1 MRYIPNYTTRSV
13 LQISEGESS
22 YINIKNVGASGGGE
36 TRFTSTVTDIQSSI
50 VTLGNIND
58 GQGGQLNAY
67 RGILKSDTDLQA
79 FFYAPPGSVQDKTI
93 VISTFVAQGVDF
105 SSSEFVN
112 TNLRPLK
119 YIVFGYNIDTG
130 FMPNAREVV
139 EIGTKVLNPDF
150 WNIDQYV
157 QLNITRSSLY
167 VLPVIYRVWGNRVD
181 FLGLVGNNTIS
192 YSNSATFRDLGL
204 TEIPSW
210 DTERALPIFLQG
222 AISVAGS
229 DVIINSRVLGKEK
242 LNIRPT
248 LSGSL
253 PNTLSCFCQGDTSK
267 YDTGNTVRFYT
278 DDTRYLQTAV
288 NLARSGG
295 IKDIF
300 FPSDTYNISDVSF
313 VNSSLNDYSNISFR
327 GVGEGSIVKRLPSIV
342 HNVTNPGLVCFSGG
356 NTSNPLSGVKFESI
370 VFDGNRNNNAS
381 VLSPRA
387 SETTLNILLSESLTI
402 RYCLIRDNASSGV
415 GIEDCK
421 NVSLLNNRISRTG
434 RAYEEGAEPL
444 SVLNSEN
451 LVTQG
456 NILELATSS
465 PKIDS
470 TDFSTVNGNIVRG
483 CGDRG
488 FDLQSS
494 FQWNSQGNVAYSD
507 NDSIIRSIDTY
518 NNEYSRATIEVR
530 KGFALDPIFM
540 TVTYGGEPVS
550 IVKGS
555 VKAEIFSLTSQG
567 VKNVKVGSFRV
578 IETSDQ
584 LEAGIFSLTLPGT
597 TSQELGGETI
607 IATGSLNNEFG
618 YIYEVK
624 ANVLIG
630 GGPRGYTPLSL
641 GRVEISSEIYPTLK
655 LVNSSDILSLQI
667 HAPSGLENDKV
678 LVKGFLPDILPGW
691 DQNASY
697 PIRDVDVDT
706 ATLILEQ
713 IPGFSPPEPP
723 VEFGSGSLFI
733 SRPDYFVADGN
744 LFVHTL

>member
-1 MRYIPNYTTRSV
+1 
-13 LQISEGESS
+13 
-22 YINIKNVGASGGGE
+22 
-36 TRFTSTVTDIQSSI
+36 
-50 VTLGNIND
+50 
-58 GQGGQLNAY
+58 
-67 RGILKSDTDLQA
+67 
-79 FFYAPPGSVQDKTI
+79 
-93 VISTFVAQGVDF
+93 
-105 SSSEFVN
+105 
-112 TNLRPLK
+112 
-119 YIVFGYNIDTG
+119 
-130 FMPNAREVV
+130 
-139 EIGTKVLNPDF
+139 
-150 WNIDQYV
+150 
-157 QLNITRSSLY
+157 
-167 VLPVIYRVWGNRVD
+167 
-181 FLGLVGNNTIS
+181 
-192 YSNSATFRDLGL
+192 
-204 TEIPSW
+204 
-210 DTERALPIFLQG
+210 
-222 AISVAGS
+222 
-229 DVIINSRVLGKEK
+229 
-242 LNIRPT
+242 
-248 LSGSL
+248 
-253 PNTLSCFCQGDTSK
+253 
-267 YDTGNTVRFYT
+267 
-278 DDTRYLQTAV
+278 
-288 NLARSGG
+288 
-295 IKDIF
+295 
-300 FPSDTYNISDVSF
+300 
-313 VNSSLNDYSNISFR
+313 
-327 GVGEGSIVKRLPSIV
+327 
-342 HNVTNPGLVCFSGG
+342 
-356 NTSNPLSGVKFESI
+356 
-370 VFDGNRNNNAS
+370 
-381 VLSPRA
+381 
-387 SETTLNILLSESLTI
+387 
-402 RYCLIRDNASSGV
+402 
-415 GIEDCK
+415 
-421 NVSLLNNRISRTG
+421 LLNNRISRTG

-530 KGFALDPIFM
+530 KGFSLDPIFM

-713 IPGFSPPEPP
+713 IQGFSPPAPP